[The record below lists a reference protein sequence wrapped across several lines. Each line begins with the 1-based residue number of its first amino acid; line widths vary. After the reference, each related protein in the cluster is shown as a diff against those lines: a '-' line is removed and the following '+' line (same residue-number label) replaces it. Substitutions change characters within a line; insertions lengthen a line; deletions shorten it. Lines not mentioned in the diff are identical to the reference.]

1 MIRDIEARK
10 KISHAIGSSLDDLVR
25 ERMTGLVE
33 EPDITS
39 RVGQRLEDRFD
50 GKTIG
55 GYRIRVISE
64 TITSHGS
71 RSLEKP
77 MGTDLY
83 FAIEIEDAQGVGAS
97 KGILVQA
104 KRFDKVAGRDLLEQC
119 RRMNLITKK
128 GSVVWLYAKSGI
140 RVARSA
146 DVVQGNM
153 VPITNSEFFDR
164 VLRCSIGDKRKVPDG
179 SFGDRRELK
188 TMLETLGANNGVWLG
203 LDRR

>member
-1 MIRDIEARK
+1 
-10 KISHAIGSSLDDLVR
+10 
-25 ERMTGLVE
+25 MTGLVE

-64 TITSHGS
+64 TISSHGS
-71 RSLEKP
+71 KSLEKP

-83 FAIEIEDAQGVGAS
+83 FAVEVEDAQGVATS
-97 KGILVQA
+97 KGVLVQA
-104 KRFDKVAGRDLLEQC
+104 KRFDKAAGRDLLEQC

-140 RVARSA
+140 KVARSA

-153 VPITNSEFFDR
+153 APISNSEFFDR
-164 VLRCSIGDKRKVPDG
+164 VLECSIGDKRKVPDG
-179 SFGDRRELK
+179 SFGDRRELR
-188 TMLETLGANNGVWLG
+188 TMLETLGAKNGVWLE

>member
-10 KISHAIGSSLDDLVR
+10 KISSAIGSSLDDLVR
-25 ERMTGLVE
+25 ERLTGLFE

-71 RSLEKP
+71 KSLEKP

-83 FAIEIEDAQGVGAS
+83 IAVEIKDAQGVRTS
-97 KGILVQA
+97 KGVLVQA
-104 KRFDKVAGRDLLEQC
+104 KRFDKLGGREFLEQC

-128 GSVVWLYAKSGI
+128 GSVVWIYAKSGI
-140 RVARSA
+140 KVARSA

-153 VPITNSEFFDR
+153 APITNSEFFDR
-164 VLRCSIGDKRKVPDG
+164 VLKCSIGDKRKVPDG
-179 SFGDRRELK
+179 PFGDRRELK
-188 TMLETLGANNGVWLG
+188 TMLETLGANNGVRLG
-203 LDRR
+203 LERR

>member
-1 MIRDIEARK
+1 M
-10 KISHAIGSSLDDLVR
+10 
-25 ERMTGLVE
+25 
-33 EPDITS
+33 
-39 RVGQRLEDRFD
+39 
-50 GKTIG
+50 G

-71 RSLEKP
+71 KSLEKP

-83 FAIEIEDAQGVGAS
+83 FAIEIEDALGVGTS
-97 KGILVQA
+97 KGVLVQA
-104 KRFDKVAGRDLLEQC
+104 KRLDKLAGSDLPEQC

-140 RVARSA
+140 KVARSA
-146 DVVQGNM
+146 DVARGNIA
-153 VPITNSEFFDR
+153 PFTNSEFFDR
-164 VLRCSIGDKRKVPDG
+164 VLKCSIGDKRKVPGG

-188 TMLETLGANNGVWLG
+188 TMLETLGAENGVWLE

>member
-1 MIRDIEARK
+1 VINDIEARK
-10 KISHAIGSSLDDLVR
+10 KISEAIGNSLDDLVR

-39 RVGQRLEDRFD
+39 RVGQRLEDKFH
-50 GKTIG
+50 GKTLG

-71 RSLEKP
+71 KSLEKP

-83 FAIEIEDAQGVGAS
+83 FAVEVEDGRGLKIS
-97 KGILVQA
+97 KGVLVQA
-104 KRFDKVAGRDLLEQC
+104 KRLDRVAGSDLAEQC

-128 GSVVWLYAKSGI
+128 GSVVWLYDKSGI
-140 RVARSA
+140 KVARST
-146 DVVQGNM
+146 DVERGNM
-153 VPITNSEFFDR
+153 SPVSNSKFFYL
-164 VLRCSIGDKRKVPDG
+164 VLKCTIGDKRKVPDG
-179 SFGDRRELK
+179 SFGDRSQLK
-188 TMLETLGANNGVWLG
+188 TMLHTLGAKNAVWLE